1 MLPWCAWC
9 ALFLGQPRKVTWPAP
24 LANTTVRICSTVSAH
39 GAALAFAL
47 TGAATAGKKLAISA
61 ASIECACLAIR
72 LARFVLKVP
81 RSAER
86 TLYSALLTCEG
97 ASEAVRT
104 AVLTS
109 ALLVLAR
116 STIFTASWISMAT
129 IDVLLAL
136 FTLVVALLA

>member
-9 ALFLGQPRKVTWPAP
+9 AIFLGQPRKVTWPAP
-24 LANTTVRICSTVSAH
+24 LANAAVRICSTVFAH
-39 GAALAFAL
+39 GAALTFAL
-47 TGAATAGKKLAISA
+47 AGAATTSEKLAVTA
-61 ASIECACLAIR
+61 ASIEYACLAIC

-104 AVLTS
+104 AVLTR

-116 STIFTASWISMAT
+116 SAIFTAPWITMAT

-136 FTLVVALLA
+136 STPIVALLA